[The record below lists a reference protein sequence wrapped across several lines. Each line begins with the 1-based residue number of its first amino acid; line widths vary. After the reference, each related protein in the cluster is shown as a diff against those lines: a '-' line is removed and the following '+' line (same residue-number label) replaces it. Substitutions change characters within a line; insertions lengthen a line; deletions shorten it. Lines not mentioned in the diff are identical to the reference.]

1 MNFFYPSKS
10 RLGKKEFLLCHGQK
24 HILPVLDQHAKFDLN
39 IKLELKFFFFFF
51 FQYNSI
57 QLWSSFLLPKF
68 LSSSMML
75 FLREDVKPLET
86 MVLYL

>member
-51 FQYNSI
+51 FSVQFNSTLE
-57 QLWSSFLLPKF
+57 QLSLTQIPILIHDAIF
-68 LSSSMML
+68 
-75 FLREDVKPLET
+75 T
-86 MVLYL
+86 

>member
-51 FQYNSI
+51 SVQFNSTLE
-57 QLWSSFLLPKF
+57 QLSLTQIPILIHDAIF
-68 LSSSMML
+68 
-75 FLREDVKPLET
+75 T
-86 MVLYL
+86 

>member
-51 FQYNSI
+51 FSTIQFNFGAAFSYPNSY
-57 QLWSSFLLPKF
+57 PH
-68 LSSSMML
+68 
-75 FLREDVKPLET
+75 P
-86 MVLYL
+86 